1 MSVDYVQ
8 QKFVYNSSKMV
19 QKAFSRCVNTTC
31 QDKRFLILLISIY
44 ILENMPGLKKS
55 SAMWKLKSML
65 SDTKYQHALCHI
77 QFSSVQLLSCIRLFA
92 TP

>member
-8 QKFVYNSSKMV
+8 QMFVCNSWKMV
-19 QKAFSRCVNTTC
+19 KKAFSRCVYTTC

-44 ILENMPGLKKS
+44 ISENMPGLKS
-55 SAMWKLKSML
+55 PAMWKLRSML

-77 QFSSVQLLSCIRLFA
+77 TSPLCSLLFFQ
-92 TP
+92 